1 MPVDLDRVEKQC
13 ETPELPRNKKREY
26 TLYF

>member
-1 MPVDLDRVEKQC
+1 MPVDLDRLEKQC
-13 ETPELPRNKKREY
+13 EAPELPRNKKREY

>member
-1 MPVDLDRVEKQC
+1 MPVDIDRLKKQC

>member
-1 MPVDLDRVEKQC
+1 MPVDLDRLEKQC
-13 ETPELPRNKKREY
+13 ETPELPRNKTREY